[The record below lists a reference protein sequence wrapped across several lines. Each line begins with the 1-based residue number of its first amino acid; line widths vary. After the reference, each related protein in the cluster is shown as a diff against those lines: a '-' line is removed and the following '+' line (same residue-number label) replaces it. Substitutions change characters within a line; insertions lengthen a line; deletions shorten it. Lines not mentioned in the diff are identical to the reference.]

1 MKEAILRVHDFL
13 AARKWLVW
21 VMLPVLLALFLLSA
35 SRMGY
40 QEDISA
46 FLPRDAEA
54 EKYSEIYMRLGGQE
68 KIAVFFESK
77 DTASPVETDRL
88 IDAMECFG
96 WQWAEADT
104 EGWVP
109 DLQVSVD
116 GNQTWE
122 VFNFIAA
129 HTPYFL
135 ESSDYARMDS
145 LLAQPNYIATRL
157 DEVKAGLY
165 APGLAF
171 SSAWLRNDPL
181 NLFSPVLSRLSEL
194 NPTAGN
200 RMEDGYLF
208 TADGLT
214 GVVFFDSPF
223 GGSETGRNAELSA
236 LLKGVSAQ
244 VEAECPGVKVFATG
258 GPLVAVENASRIKRD
273 SLLAVAIALLLIA
286 LVLYF
291 SFRRFSDVLWIGVTI
306 LLGAAFALGIIALFK
321 SSISIIVLG
330 IGSMIIGIAVNYP
343 LHYVDHLKF
352 QPDKRKA
359 LADQINPLLVGNITT
374 VGAFLSLLLLKA
386 DALHDFGAI
395 GALMLAGTI
404 LFVLFFLPVLVPSAR
419 KERRTIKLDWDRHLH
434 PSQRTRRIVFAAFLV
449 LTVVFLFLSRRISF
463 DADMQHINYMTA
475 DERRG
480 FALLAEMGESIPG
493 YETVYAVSQA
503 ATAEEALSCNDAL
516 VQELS
521 QAGGA
526 VHSLAAFLPSEAEQQ
541 RRLSLWRDF
550 LSRHPD
556 LQEGVQREAKARGF
570 AAAAFEPFFTVL
582 AQKWDVRPVD
592 WFDPVTR
599 LLGGAM
605 FLPEEGRTNLVNYVQ
620 VPLSDAD
627 AYKQHLRE
635 RLRQKQMD
643 DCFCFSSTDV
653 GNRLVSALSDDFDKI
668 GFLCGLIVFL
678 FLWLSFRSLE
688 LSLMSF
694 LPLAVGW
701 VWILGIM
708 QLFGLQFNIVNIILA
723 TFIFGQGDDYTIFI
737 TEGLMYEHACGK
749 KILPSYKNCVM
760 LSALIMFI
768 GIGALVVARHPA
780 MRSLGY
786 VTVIGMLTVVVM
798 AYYLPP
804 LVFRWLTRR
813 RSGELRK
820 VPFTLGGLA
829 ATGWISLV
837 FGTTMLL
844 VSIVA
849 PVYFL
854 FGKDSERKRLRYH
867 RFLQRMCR
875 IALRLI
881 PGAHYTLANPYGED
895 FSKPAIYICN
905 HQSHLDSL
913 ALLALQPKLV
923 FMTND
928 WAWRA
933 YGPIIRKAEF
943 YPASYGLE
951 KHSEHV
957 KSLMERG
964 YSIAIFPEGTRSLD
978 CHVQRFHRGAFLAAK
993 DLGMDIL
1000 PFYIHGFGYAL
1011 PKHDYLLRKAGLY
1024 MEVGRRIPAES
1035 IPDDVKTFVKQYRHA
1050 FAAEYDRIRRERETA
1065 AYVAPFV
1072 RYQYLYKGEDVQRE
1086 CASVLRRDV
1095 YEQIDRLDGEAR
1107 TVAVE
1112 NSGFGVFA
1120 LLLAL
1125 TRRDKEVYAYETDE
1139 EKYLTAIRCQGVPDN
1154 LHYVL
1159 QTAATIPVAA
1169 DILLKR

>member
-1 MKEAILRVHDFL
+1 MKETILQVHDFL

-21 VMLPVLLALFLLSA
+21 VLLASLLALFLLSA
-35 SRMGY
+35 ARMGY

-46 FLPRDAEA
+46 FLPHDAEA
-54 EKYSEIYMRLGGQE
+54 EKYAGIYEKLGGQE
-68 KIAVFFESK
+68 KIAVFFEPAGPE
-77 DTASPVETDRL
+77 ASVDADGL
-88 IDAMECFG
+88 IEAMECFG

-104 EGWVP
+104 QGWVP

-116 GNQTWE
+116 GNRTWE

-135 ESSDYARMDS
+135 EEADYARMDS
-145 LLAQPNYIATRL
+145 LLAQPGYIGARL

-171 SSAWLRNDPL
+171 STAWLRSDPL
-181 NLFSPVLSRLSEL
+181 NLFAPVLGRLSDL

-208 TADGLT
+208 TADGRT

-223 GGSETGRNAELSA
+223 GGSETGRNADLSA
-236 LLKGVSAQ
+236 LVKQVSAQ
-244 VEAECPGVKVFATG
+244 VEEECPGVKVFATG

-273 SLLAVAIALLLIA
+273 SLLAVAIALVLIA
-286 LVLYF
+286 LVLFF

-306 LLGAAFALGIIALFK
+306 LFGAAFALGIIALFK
-321 SSISIIVLG
+321 TSISIIVLG

-404 LFVLFFLPVLVPSAR
+404 LFVLFFLPVLVPAAR

-434 PSQRTRRIVFAAFLV
+434 PSQVLRRIVFAAFLV
-449 LTVVFLFLSRRISF
+449 LTFVFLLLSRRISF
-463 DADMQHINYMTA
+463 DADMQHINYMTG
-475 DERRG
+475 DQRRG
-480 FALLAEMGESIPG
+480 FALLAEMGESPAG
-493 YETVYAVSQA
+493 FETVYAVSQA
-503 ATAEEALSCNDAL
+503 STAEEALAGGEAM
-516 VQELS
+516 VQELA
-521 QAGGA
+521 QAGCT
-526 VHSLAAFLPSEAEQQ
+526 VRSLAPFLPSAAEQQ
-541 RRLSLWRDF
+541 RRLSLWHHF
-550 LSRHPD
+550 LEGHSD
-556 LQEGVQREAKARGF
+556 LSESVHREARERGF
-570 AAAAFEPFFTVL
+570 AASAFDPFYAVL
-582 AQKWDVRPVD
+582 AESWEVQPVA
-592 WFDPVTR
+592 WFAPVTQ
-599 LLGGAM
+599 LLGASM
-605 FLPEEGRTNLVNYVQ
+605 FLPEEGQTSVVSYVQ
-620 VPLSDAD
+620 VPQETAD
-627 AYKQHLRE
+627 AYKQG
-635 RLRQKQMD
+635 LRQRLQEKRLD

-653 GNRLVSALSDDFDKI
+653 GNRLVGALSDDFDKI

-708 QLFGLQFNIVNIILA
+708 QLLGLQFNIVNIILA

-768 GIGALVVARHPA
+768 GIGALVVAKHPA

-786 VTVIGMLTVVVM
+786 VTVIGMFTVVVM

-813 RSGELRK
+813 RNGELRK
-820 VPFTLGGLA
+820 VPFTLAGLA

-837 FGTTMLL
+837 FGSTMLL
-844 VSIVA
+844 TSIGA

-854 FGKDSERKRLRYH
+854 FGKDTERKRLRYH
-867 RFLQRMCR
+867 RYLQRMCK
-875 IALRLI
+875 IALHLM
-881 PGAHYTLANPYGED
+881 PGVHYTMKNPTGED

-913 ALLALQPKLV
+913 ALLSLQPKLV
-923 FMTND
+923 FMTNE
-928 WAWRA
+928 WAWKA
-933 YGPIIRKAEF
+933 YRPIIRKAEF
-943 YPASYGLE
+943 YPASYGLA
-951 KHSEHV
+951 KDSDHI

-978 CHVQRFHRGAFLAAK
+978 CRVQRFHRGAFLAAK
-993 DLGMDIL
+993 DLGLDIL
-1000 PFYIHGFGYAL
+1000 PLYIHGFGYAL
-1011 PKHDYLLRKAGLY
+1011 PKHDYLLRKADLY
-1024 MEVGRRIPAES
+1024 LEVGSRIPAGS
-1035 IPDDVKTFVKQYRHA
+1035 IPEDVKGFVKAYRHA

-1065 AYVAPFV
+1065 SYNAPYV
-1072 RYQYLYKGEDVQRE
+1072 RYQYLYKGEDVSRE
-1086 CASVLRRDV
+1086 CASVLRREVFD
-1095 YEQIDRLDGEAR
+1095 QIDGIGADIR

-1112 NSGFGVFA
+1112 NSGHGVFA

-1125 TRRDKEVYAYETDE
+1125 THRDKEIYAYEADE
-1139 EKYLTAIRCQGVPDN
+1139 EKYLTAIRCQAVPEN

-1159 QTAATIPVAA
+1159 QTEATVPAAA
-1169 DILLKR
+1169 DLTLKR